1 MNSLTFPPR
10 GTHCV
15 VVDGPECNDAAFAAQ
30 WLEMASEADRLLRM
44 VFCHDLELRPDWL
57 IFEGTHPFSETAL
70 EFISSWRVN
79 DCIFK
84 FDVSDDCLEKM
95 FYVMS
100 ETGFFSSIGEFY
112 HMTVPDRLDPERI
125 WEAVAAMSVTADQQG
140 RLHPEQL
147 LKTMVA
153 EKADLVTKR
162 LREQLHI
169 ARLAKSHHR

>member
-70 EFISSWRVN
+70 EFISRGESTIAYLNSTYRTTVLRRCFTLCLRQASSRVL
-79 DCIFK
+79 
-84 FDVSDDCLEKM
+84 VS
-95 FYVMS
+95 S
-100 ETGFFSSIGEFY
+100 TI
-112 HMTVPDRLDPERI
+112 
-125 WEAVAAMSVTADQQG
+125 
-140 RLHPEQL
+140 
-147 LKTMVA
+147 
-153 EKADLVTKR
+153 
-162 LREQLHI
+162 
-169 ARLAKSHHR
+169 